1 MAEKKQKKMD
11 FTESHE
17 PSDRIPPQSI
27 EAEMSVLGSMFLD
40 REATGKAIE
49 ILDESAFYKDIH
61 RIIYLAA
68 ISLYEKSEPVDIIT
82 LTEELTRQKQLE
94 QIGGSY
100 YLTELA
106 ESVPSAAN
114 VEYHAKIVL
123 EKSLLRKLI
132 NVGNNISL
140 EGYSPEKEVFDIID
154 KAEQAIFSLAEK
166 RLQKGFLDINPIMH
180 ETFEQIE
187 KLHSKEGGISG
198 VASGFKKL
206 DEMTAGFHNS
216 EFIVI
221 AGRPSMGKTALALN
235 IARNA
240 ALDNDVCIGI
250 LSLEMANYQLG
261 MRLLCSE
268 ARVNAHSL
276 RTGKLSKNDWPKLSE
291 AVGKLSA
298 SKIFIDDSPN
308 LGILEIRAK
317 ARRLKNEKN
326 LGLLIIDYLQL
337 VQGPSSEGR
346 QQEISAISRSLKA
359 LAKELD
365 IPVIALS
372 QLSRAV
378 EQRGGDKRPVL
389 SDLRESGAIEQDADL
404 VLFIY
409 RPEVYKDIY
418 DDEGN
423 SLEGI
428 AEIIIGKQRN
438 GPIGTVKLAFIE
450 DYSKFENLDTY
461 HDFDM
466 TG

>member
-1 MAEKKQKKMD
+1 MD

-317 ARRLKNEKN
+317 ARRLKVEKN